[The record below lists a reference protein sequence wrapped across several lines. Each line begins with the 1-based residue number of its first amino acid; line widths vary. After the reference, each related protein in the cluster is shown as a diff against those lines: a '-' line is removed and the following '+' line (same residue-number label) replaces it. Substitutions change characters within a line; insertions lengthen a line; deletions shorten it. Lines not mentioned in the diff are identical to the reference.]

1 MYCNNWI
8 CQKIISSRKHYKCQK
23 LTNEQK
29 QKHEQTDQCHFCKKP
44 FITDKNHEKYH
55 KLKKIIDHYHCT
67 GKYRSAAHPICNLR
81 ATRNNDIFVGIHNG
95 SGYDFK
101 LLLKKFA
108 FHFKEDI
115 SIIAKTIK
123 KYMTFSFVI
132 AETEIDTGQV
142 DEDDEPIIKTIKHR
156 IRFVDTN
163 RLSTHHLILVL
174 IIYQNYLNVTAKIKR
189 KKQLSY
195 HTMIL
200 ILLQNVKLV
209 DKELII

>member
-1 MYCNNWI
+1 
-8 CQKIISSRKHYKCQK
+8 
-23 LTNEQK
+23 
-29 QKHEQTDQCHFCKKP
+29 
-44 FITDKNHEKYH
+44 
-55 KLKKIIDHYHCT
+55 
-67 GKYRSAAHPICNLR
+67 
-81 ATRNNDIFVGIHNG
+81 
-95 SGYDFK
+95 
-101 LLLKKFA
+101 
-108 FHFKEDI
+108 
-115 SIIAKTIK
+115 
-123 KYMTFSFVI
+123 MTFSFVI

-209 DKELII
+209 DEELII

>member
-1 MYCNNWI
+1 
-8 CQKIISSRKHYKCQK
+8 
-23 LTNEQK
+23 
-29 QKHEQTDQCHFCKKP
+29 
-44 FITDKNHEKYH
+44 
-55 KLKKIIDHYHCT
+55 
-67 GKYRSAAHPICNLR
+67 
-81 ATRNNDIFVGIHNG
+81 
-95 SGYDFK
+95 
-101 LLLKKFA
+101 
-108 FHFKEDI
+108 
-115 SIIAKTIK
+115 
-123 KYMTFSFVI
+123 MTFSFVI

>member
-1 MYCNNWI
+1 
-8 CQKIISSRKHYKCQK
+8 
-23 LTNEQK
+23 
-29 QKHEQTDQCHFCKKP
+29 
-44 FITDKNHEKYH
+44 
-55 KLKKIIDHYHCT
+55 
-67 GKYRSAAHPICNLR
+67 
-81 ATRNNDIFVGIHNG
+81 
-95 SGYDFK
+95 
-101 LLLKKFA
+101 
-108 FHFKEDI
+108 
-115 SIIAKTIK
+115 
-123 KYMTFSFVI
+123 MTFSFVI

-174 IIYQNYLNVTAKIKR
+174 IIYQNYLNMTAKIKR